1 MNRLRDCRDCRDR
14 RRPEQLLRLSP
25 PPAAGTGLVAAPPRG
40 WQEPIARLV
49 NPVITEFELRQLSR
63 LHFLKVL
70 DGAPTASVAVHLR
83 RCLTAMSPHGWSRP

>member
-1 MNRLRDCRDCRDR
+1 M
-14 RRPEQLLRLSP
+14 
-25 PPAAGTGLVAAPPRG
+25 
-40 WQEPIARLV
+40 

-83 RCLTAMSPHGWSRP
+83 RCLTAMSPHGWSRPLAQPSSAPLPAHSKDDR